1 VKFFCLSEQI
11 CSYSFL
17 WSLTQ
22 TEELFETTSEEE
34 ADAEEAG
41 GTDSVV
47 DVEDLGKIMS
57 HMKKAK
63 VLLLQQLQSCQVF
76 VID

>member
-1 VKFFCLSEQI
+1 MQVLCLTFRYI
-11 CSYSFL
+11 PYLFFL

-22 TEELFETTSEEE
+22 AEELFETSSEEE

-41 GTDSVV
+41 GTNSVI
-47 DVEDLGKIMS
+47 DVEDLGNIMS

-63 VLLLQQLQSCQVF
+63 VPLLQRV
-76 VID
+76 